1 MALQYPLA
9 TECRC
14 WLGCAFRVPALIGH
28 QIVKPRRREE
38 IVAEIAL
45 PNGDPD
51 LGREASK
58 VVKRPTLRRSGFFLL
73 ASTAVGGFHGGAPLV
88 VLILAVPLLLR
99 SGIFARR
106 AAAQRREIA
115 TFL

>member
-28 QIVKPRRREE
+28 QIVKPGRREE

-73 ASTAVGGFHGGAPLV
+73 ASTVVGGFHGGPLV

-106 AAAQRREIA
+106 AAAQRCEIA